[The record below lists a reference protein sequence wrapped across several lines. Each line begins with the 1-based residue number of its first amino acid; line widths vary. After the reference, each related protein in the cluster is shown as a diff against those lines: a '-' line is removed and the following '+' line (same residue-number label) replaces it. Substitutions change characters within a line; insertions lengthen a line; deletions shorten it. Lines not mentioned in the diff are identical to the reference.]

1 MMAHQIIVNSKTI
14 DILAILMLMSTI
26 VLVGTSRLKTC
37 IWAYAFRSFILTW
50 VSGLIAYFSGIHH
63 IYIAT
68 GISLILKVIIIPG
81 FLFYI
86 VNKVKI
92 KNEVESFIS
101 YTLSLLISCGIILIA
116 YYSTQSILKF
126 ENVFM
131 RHCLPVS
138 LAITLV
144 GFFVMITRKKAITQI
159 LGLLAMEDGLFFA
172 ALSTSYGM
180 PLIVELGVFFDILVS
195 VIIMGIYVYRIKET
209 FDTIDT
215 DFLRELRE

>member
-1 MMAHQIIVNSKTI
+1 MTHQIIVNSRTV
-14 DILAILMLMSTI
+14 DILAVLMLMSTI
-26 VLVGTSRLKTC
+26 VLIGSSRLRVC
-37 IWAYAFRSFILTW
+37 IWAYALRSFVLAL

-63 IYIAT
+63 IYVAT
-68 GISLILKVIIIPG
+68 GVSIALKVIVIPG

-86 VNKVKI
+86 INKI
-92 KNEVESFIS
+92 KIKEDVESFIN
-101 YTLSLLISCGIILIA
+101 YTLSLLIACGLILIA
-116 YYSTQSILKF
+116 YYATESILKF

-138 LAITLV
+138 LAITLL
-144 GFFVMITRKKAITQI
+144 GFFVMISRKKAITQI

-180 PLIVELGVFFDILVS
+180 PLVVELGVFFDILVS

-215 DFLRELRE
+215 DSLRELRE

>member
-1 MMAHQIIVNSKTI
+1 MTHQIIVNSRTI
-14 DILAILMLMSTI
+14 DILAVLMLMLTI
-26 VLVGTSRLKTC
+26 VLIGSSRLRVC
-37 IWAYAFRSFILTW
+37 IWAYALRSFVLAL

-63 IYIAT
+63 IYVAT
-68 GISLILKVIIIPG
+68 GVSIALKVIVIPG

-86 VNKVKI
+86 INKI
-92 KNEVESFIS
+92 KIKEDVESSIN
-101 YTLSLLISCGIILIA
+101 YTLSLFIACGLILIA
-116 YYSTQSILKF
+116 YYSTQSILTF

-138 LAITLV
+138 LAITLL
-144 GFFVMITRKKAITQI
+144 GFFVMISRKKAITQI

-180 PLIVELGVFFDILVS
+180 PLVVELGVFFDILVS

-209 FDTIDT
+209 FDSIDT
-215 DFLRELRE
+215 DLLRELRE

>member
-1 MMAHQIIVNSKTI
+1 MTHQIIVNSRTV
-14 DILAILMLMSTI
+14 DILAVLMLMLTI
-26 VLVGTSRLKTC
+26 VLIGSSRLRVC
-37 IWAYAFRSFILTW
+37 IWAYALRSFVLAL

-63 IYIAT
+63 IYVAT
-68 GISLILKVIIIPG
+68 GVSVALKVIVIPS

-86 VNKVKI
+86 INKI
-92 KNEVESFIS
+92 KIKEDVESFIN
-101 YTLSLLISCGIILIA
+101 YTLSLLIACGLILIA
-116 YYSTQSILKF
+116 YYSTESILKF

-138 LAITLV
+138 LAITLL
-144 GFFVMITRKKAITQI
+144 GFFVMISRKKAITQI

-180 PLIVELGVFFDILVS
+180 PLVVELGVFFDILVS

-215 DFLRELRE
+215 DVLRELRE

>member
-1 MMAHQIIVNSKTI
+1 MTQEIIVNSRTI
-14 DILAILMLMSTI
+14 DILAVLMLMSTI
-26 VLVGTSRLKTC
+26 LLVGTSSLKSC
-37 IWAYAFRSFILTW
+37 IWAYAFRSFLLTW

-63 IYIAT
+63 IYITT
-68 GISLILKVIIIPG
+68 GISLALKVIVIPG

-92 KNEVESFIS
+92 KGEVDSFIS

-116 YYSTQSILKF
+116 YYSTQSIIKF
-126 ENVFM
+126 ENPFM

-138 LAITLV
+138 LAITLL
-144 GFFVMITRKKAITQI
+144 GFFIMISRKKAITQI

>member
-1 MMAHQIIVNSKTI
+1 MTHQIIVNSRTV
-14 DILAILMLMSTI
+14 DILAVLMLMLTI
-26 VLVGTSRLKTC
+26 VLIGSSRLRVC
-37 IWAYAFRSFILTW
+37 IWAYALRSFVLAL

-63 IYIAT
+63 IYVAT
-68 GISLILKVIIIPG
+68 GVSIALKVIVIPG

-86 VNKVKI
+86 INKI
-92 KNEVESFIS
+92 KIKEDVESFIN
-101 YTLSLLISCGIILIA
+101 YTLSLLIACGLILIA
-116 YYSTQSILKF
+116 YYSTESILKF

-138 LAITLV
+138 LAITLL
-144 GFFVMITRKKAITQI
+144 GFFVMISRKKAITQI

-180 PLIVELGVFFDILVS
+180 PLVVELGIFFDILVS

-215 DFLRELRE
+215 DSLRELRE

>member
-1 MMAHQIIVNSKTI
+1 MAYQVIVNSKTI
-14 DILAILMLMSTI
+14 DILAILTLMLTI
-26 VLVGTSRLKTC
+26 VLIGSNRLRVG
-37 IWAYAFRSFILTW
+37 IWAYAIRSFVLAW
-50 VSGLIAYFSGIHH
+50 ASGLIAYFSGIHH
-63 IYIAT
+63 IYVAT
-68 GISLILKVIIIPG
+68 GISVVLKVIVIPG

-86 VNKVKI
+86 INKI
-92 KNEVESFIS
+92 KIKEEVESSIS
-101 YTLSLLISCGIILIA
+101 YTLSLFIACGLILIA
-116 YYSTQSILKF
+116 YYSTQSVLQF
-126 ENVFM
+126 ENAFM

-138 LAITLV
+138 IAITLL
-144 GFFVMITRKKAITQI
+144 GFFVMIARKKTITQI

-215 DFLRELRE
+215 DALGELRE

>member
-1 MMAHQIIVNSKTI
+1 MTHQIIVNSRAV
-14 DILAILMLMSTI
+14 DILAVLMLMSTI
-26 VLVGTSRLKTC
+26 VLIGSSRLRVC
-37 IWAYAFRSFILTW
+37 IWAYALRSFVLAL

-63 IYIAT
+63 IYVAT
-68 GISLILKVIIIPG
+68 GVSVALKVIVIPS

-86 VNKVKI
+86 INKI
-92 KNEVESFIS
+92 KIKEDVESFIN
-101 YTLSLLISCGIILIA
+101 YTLSLLIACGLILIA
-116 YYSTQSILKF
+116 YYATESILKF

-138 LAITLV
+138 LAITLL
-144 GFFVMITRKKAITQI
+144 GFFVMISRKKAITQI

-180 PLIVELGVFFDILVS
+180 PLVVELGVFFDILVS

-215 DFLRELRE
+215 DSLRELRE

>member
-1 MMAHQIIVNSKTI
+1 MAHQIIINSKTI

-26 VLVGTSRLKTC
+26 MLVGTSRLKNC

-68 GISLILKVIIIPG
+68 GISLVLKVIIIPG

-180 PLIVELGVFFDILVS
+180 PLIVELGMFFDILVG

>member
-1 MMAHQIIVNSKTI
+1 MTHQIIVNSRAV
-14 DILAILMLMSTI
+14 DILAVLMLMLTI
-26 VLVGTSRLKTC
+26 VLIGSSRLRVC
-37 IWAYAFRSFILTW
+37 IWAYALRSFVLAL

-63 IYIAT
+63 IYVAT
-68 GISLILKVIIIPG
+68 GVSIALKVIVIPG

-86 VNKVKI
+86 INKI
-92 KNEVESFIS
+92 KIKEDVESFIN
-101 YTLSLLISCGIILIA
+101 YTLSLLIACGLILIA
-116 YYSTQSILKF
+116 YYSTESILKF

-138 LAITLV
+138 LAITLL
-144 GFFVMITRKKAITQI
+144 GFFVMISRKKAITQI

-180 PLIVELGVFFDILVS
+180 PLVVELGVFFDILVS

-215 DFLRELRE
+215 DSLRELRE

>member
-1 MMAHQIIVNSKTI
+1 MTHQIIVNSRTV
-14 DILAILMLMSTI
+14 DILAVLMLMSTI
-26 VLVGTSRLKTC
+26 VLIGSSRLRVC
-37 IWAYAFRSFILTW
+37 IWAYALRSFVLAL

-63 IYIAT
+63 IYVAT
-68 GISLILKVIIIPG
+68 GVSIALKVIVIPG

-86 VNKVKI
+86 INKI
-92 KNEVESFIS
+92 KIKEDVESFIN
-101 YTLSLLISCGIILIA
+101 YTLSLLIACGLILIA
-116 YYSTQSILKF
+116 YYATESILKF

-138 LAITLV
+138 LAITLL
-144 GFFVMITRKKAITQI
+144 GFFVMISRKKAITQI

-180 PLIVELGVFFDILVS
+180 PLVVELGVFFDILVS

-215 DFLRELRE
+215 AVLRELRE

>member
-1 MMAHQIIVNSKTI
+1 MTHQIIVNSRTV
-14 DILAILMLMSTI
+14 DILAVLMLMSTI
-26 VLVGTSRLKTC
+26 VLIGSSRLRVC
-37 IWAYAFRSFILTW
+37 IWAYALRSFVLAL

-63 IYIAT
+63 IYVAT
-68 GISLILKVIIIPG
+68 GVSIALKVIVIPG

-86 VNKVKI
+86 INKI
-92 KNEVESFIS
+92 KIKEDVESFIN
-101 YTLSLLISCGIILIA
+101 YTLSLLIACGLILIA
-116 YYSTQSILKF
+116 YYSTESILKF

-138 LAITLV
+138 LAITLL
-144 GFFVMITRKKAITQI
+144 GFFVMISRKKAITQI

-180 PLIVELGVFFDILVS
+180 PLVVELGVFFDILVS

-215 DFLRELRE
+215 DVLRELRE

>member
-1 MMAHQIIVNSKTI
+1 MTHQIIVNSRTV
-14 DILAILMLMSTI
+14 DILAVLMLMLTI
-26 VLVGTSRLKTC
+26 VLIGSSRLRVC
-37 IWAYAFRSFILTW
+37 IWAYALRSFVLAL

-63 IYIAT
+63 IYVAT
-68 GISLILKVIIIPG
+68 GVSIALKVIVIPG

-86 VNKVKI
+86 INKI
-92 KNEVESFIS
+92 KIKEDVESFIN
-101 YTLSLLISCGIILIA
+101 YTLSLLIACGLILIA
-116 YYSTQSILKF
+116 YYSTESILKF

-138 LAITLV
+138 LAITLL
-144 GFFVMITRKKAITQI
+144 GFFVMISRKKAITQI

-180 PLIVELGVFFDILVS
+180 PLVVELGVFFDILVS

-209 FDTIDT
+209 FDSIDT
-215 DFLRELRE
+215 ESLRELRE

>member
-1 MMAHQIIVNSKTI
+1 MTHQIIVNSRTI
-14 DILAILMLMSTI
+14 DILAVLMLMSTI
-26 VLVGTSRLKTC
+26 VLIGSSRLRVC
-37 IWAYAFRSFILTW
+37 IWAYALRSFVLAL

-63 IYIAT
+63 IYVAT
-68 GISLILKVIIIPG
+68 GVSIALKVIVIPG

-86 VNKVKI
+86 INKI
-92 KNEVESFIS
+92 KIKEDVESFIN
-101 YTLSLLISCGIILIA
+101 YTLSLFIACGLILIA
-116 YYSTQSILKF
+116 YYSTQSILTF

-138 LAITLV
+138 LAITLL
-144 GFFVMITRKKAITQI
+144 GFFVMISRKKAITQI

-180 PLIVELGVFFDILVS
+180 PLVVELGVFFDILVS

-215 DFLRELRE
+215 DTLRELRE

>member
-1 MMAHQIIVNSKTI
+1 MEYQVIVSSKAV

-26 VLVGTSRLKTC
+26 VLIGSSRLRVC
-37 IWAYAFRSFILTW
+37 IWAYAIRSFVLAV

-68 GISLILKVIIIPG
+68 GISVALKVIVIPG

-86 VNKVKI
+86 INKI
-92 KNEVESFIS
+92 KIKEDVESFIN
-101 YTLSLLISCGIILIA
+101 YTLSLLIACGLILIA
-116 YYSTQSILKF
+116 YYSTESILKF
-126 ENVFM
+126 ENPFM
-131 RHCLPVS
+131 KHCLPVS
-138 LAITLV
+138 IAITLL
-144 GFFVMITRKKAITQI
+144 GFFVMITRKKAMTQI

-172 ALSTSYGM
+172 ALSTCYGM

-215 DFLRELRE
+215 DVLRELRE

>member
-1 MMAHQIIVNSKTI
+1 MTEQVIVSSRTI
-14 DILAILMLMSTI
+14 DILAVLMLMTTI
-26 VLVGTSRLKTC
+26 VLVGTSRLRTS
-37 IWAYAFRSFILTW
+37 IWAYAIRSFLLTW

-63 IYIAT
+63 IFIAT
-68 GISLILKVIIIPG
+68 GISLTLKAILIPG

-86 VNKVKI
+86 VNKTKVKTEI
-92 KNEVESFIS
+92 ESFVN
-101 YTLSLLISCGIILIA
+101 YTLSLLISCGLILIA
-116 YYSTQSILKF
+116 YYSTQSVIKF
-126 ENVFM
+126 ENTLM
-131 RHCLPVS
+131 GHCLPVS
-138 LAITLV
+138 LAITLL

-209 FDTIDT
+209 FDSIDT
-215 DFLRELRE
+215 DSLRELKE

>member
-1 MMAHQIIVNSKTI
+1 MTHQIIVNSRTV
-14 DILAILMLMSTI
+14 DILAVLMLMSTI
-26 VLVGTSRLKTC
+26 VLIGSSRLRVC
-37 IWAYAFRSFILTW
+37 IWAYALRSFVLAL

-63 IYIAT
+63 IYVAT
-68 GISLILKVIIIPG
+68 GVSIALKVIVIPG

-86 VNKVKI
+86 INKI
-92 KNEVESFIS
+92 KIKEDVESFIN
-101 YTLSLLISCGIILIA
+101 YTLSLLIACGLILIA
-116 YYSTQSILKF
+116 YYSTESILKF

-138 LAITLV
+138 LAITLL
-144 GFFVMITRKKAITQI
+144 GFFVMISRKKAITQI

-180 PLIVELGVFFDILVS
+180 PLVVELGVFFDILVS

-215 DFLRELRE
+215 DTLRELRE

>member
-1 MMAHQIIVNSKTI
+1 MTQQIIVNSRTV
-14 DILAILMLMSTI
+14 DILAVLMLMSTI
-26 VLVGTSRLKTC
+26 VLIGSSRLRVC
-37 IWAYAFRSFILTW
+37 IWAYALRSFVLAL

-63 IYIAT
+63 IYVAT
-68 GISLILKVIIIPG
+68 GISIALKVIVIPG

-86 VNKVKI
+86 INKI
-92 KNEVESFIS
+92 KIKEDVESFIN
-101 YTLSLLISCGIILIA
+101 YTLSLLIACGLILIA
-116 YYSTQSILKF
+116 YYSTESILKF

-138 LAITLV
+138 LAITLL
-144 GFFVMITRKKAITQI
+144 GFFVMISRKKAITQI

-180 PLIVELGVFFDILVS
+180 PLVVELGVFFDILVS

-215 DFLRELRE
+215 DVLRELRE

>member
-1 MMAHQIIVNSKTI
+1 MTHQIIVNSRTV
-14 DILAILMLMSTI
+14 DILAVLMLMSTI
-26 VLVGTSRLKTC
+26 VLIGSSRLRVC
-37 IWAYAFRSFILTW
+37 IWAYALRSFVLAL

-63 IYIAT
+63 IYVAT
-68 GISLILKVIIIPG
+68 GVSIALKVIVIPG

-86 VNKVKI
+86 INKI
-92 KNEVESFIS
+92 KIKEDVESFIN
-101 YTLSLLISCGIILIA
+101 YTLSLLIACGLILIA
-116 YYSTQSILKF
+116 YYSTESILKF

-138 LAITLV
+138 LAITLL
-144 GFFVMITRKKAITQI
+144 GFFVMISRKKAITQI

-180 PLIVELGVFFDILVS
+180 PLVVELGIFFDILVS

-215 DFLRELRE
+215 DVLRELRE

>member
-1 MMAHQIIVNSKTI
+1 MTHQIIVNSRTV
-14 DILAILMLMSTI
+14 DILAVLMLMSTI
-26 VLVGTSRLKTC
+26 VLIGSSRLRVC
-37 IWAYAFRSFILTW
+37 IWAYALRSFVLAL

-63 IYIAT
+63 IYVAT
-68 GISLILKVIIIPG
+68 GVSIALKVIVIPG

-86 VNKVKI
+86 INKI
-92 KNEVESFIS
+92 KIKEDVESFIN
-101 YTLSLLISCGIILIA
+101 YTLSLLIACGLILIA
-116 YYSTQSILKF
+116 YYSTESILKF

-138 LAITLV
+138 LAITLL
-144 GFFVMITRKKAITQI
+144 GFFVMISRKKAITQI

-180 PLIVELGVFFDILVS
+180 PLVVELGIFFDILVS

-215 DFLRELRE
+215 DTLRELRE

>member
-1 MMAHQIIVNSKTI
+1 MTHQIIVNSRTV
-14 DILAILMLMSTI
+14 DILAVLMLMSTI
-26 VLVGTSRLKTC
+26 VLIGSSRLRVC
-37 IWAYAFRSFILTW
+37 IWAYALRSFVLAL

-63 IYIAT
+63 IYVAT
-68 GISLILKVIIIPG
+68 GVSIALKVIVIPG

-86 VNKVKI
+86 INKI
-92 KNEVESFIS
+92 KIKEDVESFIN
-101 YTLSLLISCGIILIA
+101 YTLSLLIACGLILIA
-116 YYSTQSILKF
+116 YYATESILKF

-138 LAITLV
+138 LAITLL
-144 GFFVMITRKKAITQI
+144 GFFVMISRKKAITQI

-180 PLIVELGVFFDILVS
+180 PLVVELGVFFDILVS

-215 DFLRELRE
+215 DVLRELRE